1 MVPVVLGHLSKTTD
15 TFRYSLWPS
24 VVSGDS
30 SHFGTISNIC
40 LNFSSNQQ
48 EAAVSH
54 CFADISQNSWL
65 SSCCEVNYS
74 GAEQTHSAESSSS
87 FIHAGEPGRGGGPK
101 EHRPEKLELG
111 QVANGSRAWKV
122 PWKDLQLASAGT
134 SGRTSPS
141 ASEAPPPGI
150 NKDGCH
156 MLHNDLERFFSE

>member
-48 EAAVSH
+48 EAVVSH

-87 FIHAGEPGRGGGPK
+87 FIHAGEPGRGGDLK
-101 EHRPEKLELG
+101 SIG
-111 QVANGSRAWKV
+111 QKNWNSVRWRTDHVHGKFRGKIFSWH
-122 PWKDLQLASAGT
+122 LQEPQAE
-134 SGRTSPS
+134 P
-141 ASEAPPPGI
+141 
-150 NKDGCH
+150 
-156 MLHNDLERFFSE
+156 LHQSLRLHPQG